1 MRHYMTRTIYL
12 FSITLI
18 AAMFL
23 PFFNSPA
30 AAQDRIFE
38 IGAFSANQPGQDIP
52 KDWKPFLFKNITHHT
67 RYSLVKDN
75 GVTVVKAVSDNAA
88 SGLIRKMT
96 IDPEKYPII
105 EWRWKV
111 SNVYSKGDVTQKSGD
126 DFPARLYIAFQEKS
140 DKMSLWEKAVDKTI
154 KIIYGITPPTDAIT
168 YIWANKAPVGSI
180 TANPFTDRVR
190 MIAVESGSAKENTW
204 VTEKRNIYKDYIKCF
219 GQPPPMISGIAIM
232 TDSDNTHESAV
243 AYYGDI
249 IMKSGD

>member
-1 MRHYMTRTIYL
+1 MNKTTYFL
-12 FSITLI
+12 SITLI
-18 AAMFL
+18 AAMLL
-23 PFFNSPA
+23 PLFNSSA
-30 AAQDRIFE
+30 AAHNRIIE
-38 IGAFSANQPGQDIP
+38 IGAFSANKPGPEIP
-52 KDWKPFLFKNITHHT
+52 DDWKPFLFKNIEHHT
-67 RYSLVKDN
+67 QYSLVKDN

-88 SGLIRKMT
+88 SGIIRKIT

-111 SNVYSKGDVTQKSGD
+111 SNVYAKGDVTQKSGD
-126 DFPARLYIAFQEKS
+126 DFPARLYIAFQKKS

-180 TANPFTDRVR
+180 NANPFTDRVQ
-190 MIAVESGSAKENTW
+190 MIAVESGNAGKNTW
-204 VTEKRNIYKDYIKCF
+204 MTEKRNIYKDYIKCF

-232 TDSDNTHESAV
+232 TDSDNTHESTV

-249 IMKSGD
+249 IMRAGN